1 MERSLK
7 VLVEPTWDEIEKAR
21 NTSSDFL
28 NAHGLSNDAVHALTM
43 VVSELIENSVKY
55 GKFAAPESKV
65 VVTIDIEE
73 SMISVEVVNPVDETV
88 YKHLKNL
95 DRTIQWIRG
104 HQDPFEAYI
113 ERLREVSKRPLDDK
127 ESGLGLVRISYEGR
141 SILDFFLGEN
151 DLLSVS
157 AISHY

>member
-7 VLVEPTWDEIEKAR
+7 VLLEPTWDEIEKAR
-21 NTSSDFL
+21 NRTSDFL
-28 NAHGLSNDAVHALTM
+28 NAHGLSNDAVQALTM

-55 GKFAAPESKV
+55 GRFASPASKI

-73 SMISVEVVNPVDETV
+73 KMTCVEVVNPIDETV
-88 YKHLKNL
+88 YKHLQNL
-95 DRTIQWIRG
+95 DMTIQWIRG

-113 ERLREVSKRPLDDK
+113 GRMREISKRPLDDK

-141 SILDFFLGEN
+141 SIIDFFLGEN
-151 DLLSVS
+151 GLLSVS
-157 AISHY
+157 AISNY